1 MKINNK
7 VKFKIY
13 NKIIK
18 NHYKNKLIKF
28 KTKY

>member
-18 NHYKNKLIKF
+18 NYYKNKLIKF